1 MILLLFLYGT
11 KSREN
16 NGPNGQPAQCM
27 TPSEFY
33 KNRHIQRY
41 WPATNWI
48 LCLCFC
54 CGSTVLVTFFC
65 DSLVYCKVRWTVITK
80 CDSFFITNCDKV
92 YYKLRQV
99 LQSAMDL
106 LQIATD
112 ITKCDDYYKLRQYK
126 RLERRTC
133 NSEVPSS
140 SPILTASW
148 IGFR

>member
-1 MILLLFLYGT
+1 M
-11 KSREN
+11 
-16 NGPNGQPAQCM
+16 
-27 TPSEFY
+27 
-33 KNRHIQRY
+33 
-41 WPATNWI
+41 
-48 LCLCFC
+48 
-54 CGSTVLVTFFC
+54 
-65 DSLVYCKVRWTVITK
+65 RW
-80 CDSFFITNCDKV
+80 N
-92 YYKLRQV
+92 YYKLRQLSLLQSAMDCYYKLRQLFYYKVRQGLLQIGKV